1 MNPTLPSPES
11 RVFYFM
17 VTKQA
22 KLAGPVRR
30 REAGA
35 GADDYLL
42 NTVNCVISLQM
53 DQRKDLIKLAGVTR
67 PHGIKGEAEL
77 NLLNNIE
84 DSILDEE
91 MQVWLI
97 PTSPKSKLKADGE
110 EWTIQKL
117 RFGNKAICLFA
128 GIKDR
133 THLETLLPFD
143 LYLSRDQF
151 PEPEGDE
158 VYLVD
163 LIEMPVYSP
172 EGEKLGKLES
182 FSDNGQQY
190 LFDVRLESGER
201 ITLPYVDAFFPE
213 IDMENKKIVMI
224 LPEYTE

>member
-1 MNPTLPSPES
+1 MSNKNDLV
-11 RVFYFM
+11 R
-17 VTKQA
+17 
-22 KLAGPVRR
+22 LASV
-30 REAGA
+30 
-35 GADDYLL
+35 Y
-42 NTVNCVISLQM
+42 Q
-53 DQRKDLIKLAGVTR
+53 

-77 NLLNNIE
+77 RLLSDGR

-91 MQVWLI
+91 MKVWLV
-97 PTSPKSKLKADGE
+97 PTSPKSKLKPEGE
-110 EWTIQKL
+110 EWIIQKL

-151 PEPEGDE
+151 PEPEE
-158 VYLVD
+158 NEIYLVD
-163 LIEMPVYSP
+163 LINLPVFSV

-190 LFDVRLESGER
+190 LFDVRLENGER

-224 LPEYTE
+224 MPEYTE

>member
-1 MNPTLPSPES
+1 
-11 RVFYFM
+11 
-17 VTKQA
+17 
-22 KLAGPVRR
+22 
-30 REAGA
+30 
-35 GADDYLL
+35 
-42 NTVNCVISLQM
+42 M
-53 DQRKDLIKLAGVTR
+53 DQKKDLVRLASVYQ

-77 NLLNNIE
+77 RLLTDIE
-84 DSILDEE
+84 ESILDEE
-91 MQVWLI
+91 MKVWLV
-97 PTSPKSKLKADGE
+97 PTSPKSKLRADGE

-151 PEPEGDE
+151 PEPDE
-158 VYLVD
+158 NEIYLVD
-163 LIEMPVYSP
+163 LIEMPVFSP
-172 EGEKLGKLES
+172 EGEKLGKIES

-190 LFDVRLESGER
+190 LFDVRLENGER

-213 IDMENKKIVMI
+213 VDMENKRIVMI